1 MAKHKYIE
9 TPEKMWELF
18 EQYRTKTK
26 STPRQKMVFVGKDG
40 NKDYE
45 LLETP
50 LTFEGFYNY
59 CYDTI
64 CCIDQYFE
72 NRDERYADYV
82 AICSRIKRVIRQDQI
97 EGGMVGQYNPSITQ
111 RLNGLT
117 DKTETNVKI
126 EKSIFGGIDLD
137 VKENNSS
144 EENSSTKE

>member
-18 EQYRTKTK
+18 EQYRAKTK
-26 STPRQKMVFVGKDG
+26 SNPRKKMVFVGKDG

-64 CCIDQYFE
+64 GCIDQYFE
-72 NRDERYADYV
+72 NRDNRYADYV
-82 AICSRIKRVIRQDQI
+82 AICSRIKREIREDQI
-97 EGGMVGQYNPSITQ
+97 TGGMVGQYNPSITQ
-111 RLNGLT
+111 RLNGLV
-117 DKTETNVKI
+117 DKKE
-126 EKSIFGGIDLD
+126 IDDKREPRVFKLD
-137 VKENNSS
+137 
-144 EENSSTKE
+144 

>member
-18 EQYRTKTK
+18 EQYRAKTK
-26 STPRQKMVFVGKDG
+26 SNPRKKMVFVGKDG

-64 CCIDQYFE
+64 GCIDQYFE
-72 NRDERYADYV
+72 NRDERYTDYV
-82 AICSRIKRVIRQDQI
+82 AICSRIKREIREDQI
-97 EGGMVGQYNPSITQ
+97 TGGMVGQYNPSITQ
-111 RLNGLT
+111 RLNGLV
-117 DKTETNVKI
+117 DKKE
-126 EKSIFGGIDLD
+126 IDDKREPRVFKLD
-137 VKENNSS
+137 
-144 EENSSTKE
+144 